1 MKSFKIWN
9 FDVGLQISPTANQS
23 LPSVQQKEAELFFF
37 FGGEGGGGLD
47 VEYINA
53 KNTTELQRFF
63 HELEKFHY
71 NILHAGS

>member
-1 MKSFKIWN
+1 MKSFKIYN
-9 FDVGLQISPTANQS
+9 FDVGLQTSPTANPS

-37 FGGEGGGGLD
+37 WLD

-71 NILHAGS
+71 NMVHAGS

>member
-9 FDVGLQISPTANQS
+9 FDVGLQTSPTANPS

-37 FGGEGGGGLD
+37 FFFWLD

-53 KNTTELQRFF
+53 KNTKELQRFF
-63 HELEKFHY
+63 HELEKVHY
-71 NILHAGS
+71 NTVHAGS

>member
-9 FDVGLQISPTANQS
+9 FDVGLQTSPTANPS

-37 FGGEGGGGLD
+37 LLD
-47 VEYINA
+47 VEYIKA

-63 HELEKFHY
+63 HELEEFHY
-71 NILHAGS
+71 NTVHAGS

>member
-1 MKSFKIWN
+1 MKSFKFWN
-9 FDVGLQISPTANQS
+9 FDVGLHTSPTANPS
-23 LPSVQQKEAELFFF
+23 LLSVPQKEAELFFF
-37 FGGEGGGGLD
+37 FFWLD

-71 NILHAGS
+71 NTVHAGS